1 MAAMMD
7 TAATVLEA
15 EKPSLRE
22 ATLVWAKVGML
33 SFGGPAG
40 QIAVMHRELVERHK
54 WISDARFLHAL
65 NYCMLLPGPEAAQLA
80 IYIGWMLHRT
90 TGGLIAGFLFV
101 LPGFITILGLSI
113 IYALFGNVPLIAAV
127 FFGLKAAV
135 LAVVVEAVLR
145 IGRKALKNRVMVG
158 IAGLAFVA
166 IYVFKVPFPLIVVT
180 AALLGVVGRWWLP
193 QSFPPPKSTEA
204 DASSEYLI
212 DRLLGQGHL
221 RHTMPSARRAVRIL
235 LTWLVIWLL
244 PVALVIGSFGLHS
257 VVAQQ
262 GIFFSQTAVVTF
274 GGAYAVLAYVAQ
286 RAVEHFQWISPGQML
301 DGLALA
307 ETTPGPLIM
316 VLQFVAFLGAFHHQV
331 GVSPMTAGVIGSVLA
346 TWVTFAP
353 CFLWIFLGAPYVESL
368 RSQHTLNAA
377 LSAVTAAIVGV
388 VLNLSVWF
396 ALHTLFGTVRTE
408 RLGALAMEVPQWSTL
423 HVLAT
428 ALAAASMLAML
439 RFKVGMG
446 WTLLG
451 SAMVGAMSLAA
462 VGHMPL

>member
-1 MAAMMD
+1 MINHPSTTAEAD
-7 TAATVLEA
+7 T
-15 EKPSLRE
+15 PSLRE
-22 ATLVWAKVGML
+22 ATRAWAKIGML

-65 NYCMLLPGPEAAQLA
+65 NYCMLLPGPEATQLA

-90 TGGLIAGFLFV
+90 VGGLIAGILFV

-113 IYALFGNVPLIAAV
+113 IYALFGNVPVIAAV

-145 IGRKALKNRVMVG
+145 IGRKALKNPVTVG
-158 IAGLAFVA
+158 IAGLAFLA
-166 IYVFKVPFPLIVVT
+166 IYVFKVPFPLIVAF
-180 AALLGVVGRWWLP
+180 AALLGVLGRWWLP
-193 QSFPPPKSTEA
+193 QSFPPPQSTEA

-212 DRLLGQGHL
+212 DRLLGQSQL

-235 LTWLVIWLL
+235 VTWLAIWLL
-244 PVALVIGSFGLHS
+244 PVGLVIGTFGLHS
-257 VVAQQ
+257 VLAQQ

-286 RAVEHFQWISPGQML
+286 RAVEHFHWITPGQML

-316 VLQFVAFLGAFHHQV
+316 VLQFVAFLGAFHHQT
-331 GVSPMTAGVIGSVLA
+331 GMSPMAAGVIGSALT

-353 CFLWIFLGAPYVESL
+353 CFLWIFLGAPYVEAL

-396 ALHTLFGTVRTE
+396 ALHTLFGTVQTQRYGVLTV
-408 RLGALAMEVPQWSTL
+408 EVPQWSTL
-423 HVLAT
+423 HGLAS
-428 ALAAASMLAML
+428 ALAVGAMLAML
-439 RFKVGMG
+439 RFKIGMG

-451 SAMVGAMSLAA
+451 SGVVGALSL
-462 VGHMPL
+462 VVIGHLP

>member
-1 MAAMMD
+1 MINHPSTTAEAD
-7 TAATVLEA
+7 T
-15 EKPSLRE
+15 PSLRE
-22 ATLVWAKVGML
+22 ATRAWAKIGML

-65 NYCMLLPGPEAAQLA
+65 NYCMLLPGPEATQLA

-90 TGGLIAGFLFV
+90 VGGLIAGILFV

-113 IYALFGNVPLIAAV
+113 IYALFGNVPVIAAV

-145 IGRKALKNRVMVG
+145 IGRKALKNPVTVG
-158 IAGLAFVA
+158 IAGLAFLA
-166 IYVFKVPFPLIVVT
+166 IYVFKVPFPLIVAF
-180 AALLGVVGRWWLP
+180 AALLGALGRWWLP
-193 QSFPPPKSTEA
+193 QSFPPPQSTEA

-212 DRLLGQGHL
+212 DRLLGQSQL

-235 LTWLVIWLL
+235 VTWLAIWLL
-244 PVALVIGSFGLHS
+244 PVGLVIGTFGLHS
-257 VVAQQ
+257 VLAQQ

-286 RAVEHFQWISPGQML
+286 RAVEHFHWITPGQML

-316 VLQFVAFLGAFHHQV
+316 VLQFVAFLGAFHHQT
-331 GVSPMTAGVIGSVLA
+331 GMSPMAAGVIGSALT

-353 CFLWIFLGAPYVESL
+353 CFLWIFLGAPYVEAL

-396 ALHTLFGTVRTE
+396 ALHTLFGTVQTQRYGVLTV
-408 RLGALAMEVPQWSTL
+408 EVPQWSTL
-423 HVLAT
+423 HGLAS
-428 ALAAASMLAML
+428 ALAVGAMLAML
-439 RFKVGMG
+439 RFKIGMG

-451 SAMVGAMSLAA
+451 SGVVGALSL
-462 VGHMPL
+462 VVIGHLP

>member
-1 MAAMMD
+1 MMD
-7 TAATVLEA
+7 TSPAVA
-15 EKPSLRE
+15 EPDRPSLRE
-22 ATLVWAKVGML
+22 ATCIWTKVGML

-65 NYCMLLPGPEAAQLA
+65 NYCMLLPGPEATQLA

-90 TGGLIAGFLFV
+90 VGGLIAGILFV

-113 IYALFGNVPLIAAV
+113 IYALLGDVPLIAAV

-145 IGRKALKNRVMVG
+145 IGRKALKNRAMVG
-158 IAGLAFVA
+158 IAGLAFIA
-166 IYVFKVPFPLIVVT
+166 IYVFKVPFPLIV
-180 AALLGVVGRWWLP
+180 AAAAVLGVLGRWWLP

-212 DRLLGQGHL
+212 DRLLGQGQL
-221 RHTMPSARRAVRIL
+221 RHTMPSGRRAVRIL
-235 LTWLVIWLL
+235 LTWLAIWLL
-244 PVALVIGSFGLHS
+244 PVGLVIGTFGLHS
-257 VVAQQ
+257 VLAQQ

-286 RAVEHFQWISPGQML
+286 RAVEHFHWITPGQML

-316 VLQFVAFLGAFHHQV
+316 VLQFVAFLGAFHHQA
-331 GVSPMTAGVIGSVLA
+331 GLSPMAAGVIGSVLT

-353 CFLWIFLGAPYVESL
+353 CFLWIFLGAPYVEAL

-396 ALHTLFGTVRTE
+396 ALHTLFGTVQTQRY
-408 RLGALAMEVPQWSTL
+408 GALAVEVPQWSTL
-423 HVLAT
+423 HGLAT
-428 ALAAASMLAML
+428 ALAVGAMLAML
-439 RFKVGMG
+439 RFKIGMG

-451 SAMVGAMSLAA
+451 SGFVGALSLLLIS
-462 VGHMPL
+462 HLP

>member
-1 MAAMMD
+1 MINHPSTTAEAD
-7 TAATVLEA
+7 T
-15 EKPSLRE
+15 PSLRE
-22 ATLVWAKVGML
+22 ATRVWAKIGML

-65 NYCMLLPGPEAAQLA
+65 NYCMLLPGPEATQLA

-90 TGGLIAGFLFV
+90 VGGLIAGILFV

-145 IGRKALKNRVMVG
+145 IGRKALKNPVTVG
-158 IAGLAFVA
+158 IAGLAFLA
-166 IYVFKVPFPLIVVT
+166 IYVFKVPFPLIVAF
-180 AALLGVVGRWWLP
+180 AALLGVLGRWWLP
-193 QSFPPPKSTEA
+193 QSFPPPQSTEA

-212 DRLLGQGHL
+212 DRLLGQSQL

-235 LTWLVIWLL
+235 VTWLAIWLL
-244 PVALVIGSFGLHS
+244 PVGLVIGTFGLHS
-257 VVAQQ
+257 VLAQQ

-286 RAVEHFQWISPGQML
+286 RAVEHFHWITPGQML

-316 VLQFVAFLGAFHHQV
+316 VLQFVAFLGAFHHQT
-331 GVSPMTAGVIGSVLA
+331 GMSPMAAGVIGSALT

-353 CFLWIFLGAPYVESL
+353 CFLWIFLGAPYVEAL

-396 ALHTLFGTVRTE
+396 ALHTLFGTVQTQRYGVLTV
-408 RLGALAMEVPQWSTL
+408 EVPQWSTL
-423 HVLAT
+423 HGLAS
-428 ALAAASMLAML
+428 ALAVGAMLAML
-439 RFKVGMG
+439 RFKIGMG

-451 SAMVGAMSLAA
+451 SGVVGALSL
-462 VGHMPL
+462 VVIGHLP

>member
-1 MAAMMD
+1 MMD
-7 TAATVLEA
+7 TSPAVA
-15 EKPSLRE
+15 EPDRPSLRE
-22 ATLVWAKVGML
+22 ATCIWTKVGML

-65 NYCMLLPGPEAAQLA
+65 NYCMLLPGPEATQLA

-90 TGGLIAGFLFV
+90 VGGLIAGILFV

-113 IYALFGNVPLIAAV
+113 IYALLGDVPLIAAV

-145 IGRKALKNRVMVG
+145 IGRKALKNRAMVG
-158 IAGLAFVA
+158 IAGLAFIA
-166 IYVFKVPFPLIVVT
+166 IYVFKVPFPLIV
-180 AALLGVVGRWWLP
+180 AAAAVLGVLGRWWLP

-212 DRLLGQGHL
+212 DRLLGQGQL
-221 RHTMPSARRAVRIL
+221 RHTMPSGRRAVRIL
-235 LTWLVIWLL
+235 LTWLAIWLL
-244 PVALVIGSFGLHS
+244 PVGVVIGTFGLHS
-257 VVAQQ
+257 VLAQQ

-286 RAVEHFQWISPGQML
+286 RAVEHFHWITPGQML

-316 VLQFVAFLGAFHHQV
+316 VLQFVAFLGAFHHQA
-331 GVSPMTAGVIGSVLA
+331 GLSPMAAGVIGSVLT

-353 CFLWIFLGAPYVESL
+353 CFLWIFLGAPYVEAL

-377 LSAVTAAIVGV
+377 LSTVTAAIVGV

-396 ALHTLFGTVRTE
+396 ALHTLFGTVQTQRY
-408 RLGALAMEVPQWSTL
+408 GALAVEVPQWSTL
-423 HVLAT
+423 HGLAT
-428 ALAAASMLAML
+428 ALAVGAMLAML
-439 RFKVGMG
+439 RFKIGMG

-451 SAMVGAMSLAA
+451 SGFVGALSLLLIS
-462 VGHMPL
+462 HLP

>member
-1 MAAMMD
+1 M
-7 TAATVLEA
+7 TATIDDASPSTAT
-15 EKPSLRE
+15 PISLGE
-22 ATLVWAKVGML
+22 ATRVWAKVGLL

-40 QIAVMHRELVERHK
+40 QIAVMHRELVERRK

-65 NYCMLLPGPEAAQLA
+65 NYCMLLPGPEATQLA

-90 TGGLIAGFLFV
+90 VGGLIAGILFV

-158 IAGLAFVA
+158 IAGLAFIA
-166 IYVFKVPFPLIVVT
+166 IYVFKVPFPLIV
-180 AALLGVVGRWWLP
+180 AAAAVLGVLGCWWLP
-193 QSFPPPKSTEA
+193 QSFPPPKSTDA

-212 DRLLGQGHL
+212 DRLLGQGQL

-235 LTWLVIWLL
+235 LTWLAIWMV
-244 PVALVIGSFGLHS
+244 PVGLVIGTFGVHS
-257 VVAQQ
+257 VLAQQ

-286 RAVEHFQWISPGQML
+286 RAVEHFHWITPGQML

-316 VLQFVAFLGAFHHQV
+316 VLQFVAFLGAFHHQT
-331 GVSPMTAGVIGSVLA
+331 GLSPMTAGIIGSALT

-353 CFLWIFLGAPYVESL
+353 CFLWIFLGAPYVEAL

-396 ALHTLFGTVRTE
+396 ALHTLFGTVQTQRYGV
-408 RLGALAMEVPQWSTL
+408 LSVEVPQWSTL
-423 HVLAT
+423 HGLAT
-428 ALAAASMLAML
+428 ALAVGAMLAML
-439 RFKVGMG
+439 RFKIGMG

-451 SAMVGAMSLAA
+451 SGVVGALSL
-462 VGHMPL
+462 VLIGRLP

>member
-1 MAAMMD
+1 
-7 TAATVLEA
+7 
-15 EKPSLRE
+15 
-22 ATLVWAKVGML
+22 
-33 SFGGPAG
+33 
-40 QIAVMHRELVERHK
+40 VERHK

-65 NYCMLLPGPEAAQLA
+65 NYCMLLPGPEATQLA

-90 TGGLIAGFLFV
+90 VGGLIAGILFV

-113 IYALFGNVPLIAAV
+113 IYALFGNVPVIAAV

-145 IGRKALKNRVMVG
+145 IGRKALKNPVTVG
-158 IAGLAFVA
+158 IAGLAFLA
-166 IYVFKVPFPLIVVT
+166 IYVFKVPFPLIVAF
-180 AALLGVVGRWWLP
+180 AALLGVLGRWWLP
-193 QSFPPPKSTEA
+193 QSFPPPQSTEA

-212 DRLLGQGHL
+212 DRLLGQSQL

-235 LTWLVIWLL
+235 VTWLAIWLL
-244 PVALVIGSFGLHS
+244 PVGLVIGTFGLHS
-257 VVAQQ
+257 VLAQQ

-286 RAVEHFQWISPGQML
+286 RAVEHFHWITPGQML

-316 VLQFVAFLGAFHHQV
+316 VLQFVAFLGAFHHQR
-331 GVSPMTAGVIGSVLA
+331 GMSPMAAGVIGSALT

-353 CFLWIFLGAPYVESL
+353 CFLWIFLGAPYVEAL

-396 ALHTLFGTVRTE
+396 ALHTLFGTVQTQRYGVLTV
-408 RLGALAMEVPQWSTL
+408 EVPQWSTL
-423 HVLAT
+423 HGLAS
-428 ALAAASMLAML
+428 ALAVGAMLAML
-439 RFKVGMG
+439 RFKIGMG

-451 SAMVGAMSLAA
+451 SGVVGALSL
-462 VGHMPL
+462 VVIGHLP

>member
-1 MAAMMD
+1 MSATTDNMALQA
-7 TAATVLEA
+7 VGG
-15 EKPSLRE
+15 PSLRE
-22 ATLVWAKVGML
+22 ATRVWMKVGLL

-54 WISDARFLHAL
+54 WISDQRFLHAL
-65 NYCMLLPGPEAAQLA
+65 SYCMLLPGPEATQLA
-80 IYIGWMLHRT
+80 IYIGWMLHRVR
-90 TGGLIAGFLFV
+90 GGLIAGFLFV

-113 IYALFGNVPLIAAV
+113 VYALWGQIPIIAAV

-145 IGRKALKNRVMVG
+145 IGRKALKNRIMVG
-158 IAGLAFVA
+158 IAALAFIA
-166 IYVFKVPFPLIVVT
+166 IYVFKVPFPLIVV
-180 AALLGVVGRWWLP
+180 AAGIFGALGRWWLP
-193 QSFPPPKSTEA
+193 REFPPPPLTSM

-212 DRLLGQGHL
+212 DRLIGQGQL
-221 RHTMPSARRAVRIL
+221 RHTKPSAQRALRIT
-235 LTWLVIWLL
+235 LTWLAIWLL
-244 PVALVIGSFGLHS
+244 PVAIVIGVFGLRS
-257 VVAQQ
+257 VMAQE

-286 RAVEHFQWISPGQML
+286 RAVEHFHWITPGQML

-316 VLQFVAFLGAFHHQV
+316 VLQFVAFLGAFHHETAMP
-331 GVSPMTAGVIGSVLA
+331 PMAAGIAGSIVT

-368 RSQHTLNAA
+368 RGNRTLNAA

-396 ALHTLFGTVRTE
+396 TLHTLFRDIHHSG
-408 RLGALAMEVPQWSTL
+408 LLSMEVPRWSSVNL
-423 HVLAT
+423 FAALLAVM
-428 ALAAASMLAML
+428 ALIAML
-439 RFKVGMG
+439 RWKVGMG
-446 WTLLG
+446 WVLGGSGLVSVVYILLTG
-451 SAMVGAMSLAA
+451 GI
-462 VGHMPL
+462 

>member
-1 MAAMMD
+1 MN
-7 TAATVLEA
+7 TATSAEA
-15 EKPSLRE
+15 DKPSLRE
-22 ATLVWAKVGML
+22 ATRVWAKVGML

-40 QIAVMHRELVERHK
+40 QIAVMHRELVERRK

-65 NYCMLLPGPEAAQLA
+65 NYCMLLPGPEATQLA
-80 IYIGWMLHRT
+80 IYIGWMLHRIV
-90 TGGLIAGFLFV
+90 GGLIAGVLFV
-101 LPGFITILGLSI
+101 LPGFFTILGLST
-113 IYALFGNVPLIAAV
+113 IYAVFGNVPLIAAV

-158 IAGLAFVA
+158 LAGLAFVA

-180 AALLGVVGRWWLP
+180 AALLGMLGRWWLP
-193 QSFPPPKSTEA
+193 KSFPPPKSSEA

-212 DRLLGQGHL
+212 DRLLGQGQL
-221 RHTMPSARRAVRIL
+221 RHTMPSARRAMRIL

-244 PVALVIGSFGLHS
+244 PVVLVIGSLGLHS
-257 VVAQQ
+257 VLAQQ

-286 RAVEHFQWISPGQML
+286 RAVEHFHWITPGQML

-331 GVSPMTAGVIGSVLA
+331 GLAPMAAGIIGSVLV

-353 CFLWIFLGAPYVESL
+353 CFLWIFLGAPYVEAL

-396 ALHTLFGTVRTE
+396 TLHTLFGTVRTQHI
-408 RLGALAMEVPQWSTL
+408 GAVALEVPQWSTL
-423 HVLAT
+423 HGLSSVLAMG
-428 ALAAASMLAML
+428 AMLAML
-439 RFKVGMG
+439 RLKITMA

-451 SAMVGAMSLAA
+451 SAVVGVLFLAMTGQL
-462 VGHMPL
+462 PQ